1 MLQTTFYLSIEATSK
16 LLSLQLLRLNEG
28 PVPAVL
34 VLVPLVA
41 RVLVAVE
48 GVIGARVVVRAPGT
62 SVIVCCT

>member
-1 MLQTTFYLSIEATSK
+1 MLQTTFYLSTEATSK

-48 GVIGARVVVRAPGT
+48 GVIGARVVVRAPDT